1 MNDPDN
7 LIKKVRDRLRT
18 ERELVSELN
27 AKVKH
32 DSIRT
37 LLKRASNSLDD
48 VENIFLRSAEQE
60 RRTPDALRK
69 WLSTTDLIFAIAA
82 QHRKVVEK
90 ALATFGP
97 DVVAIPPR

>member
-7 LIKKVRDRLRT
+7 LIQQVRERLRI

-27 AKVKH
+27 ANLKH

-48 VENIFLRSAEQE
+48 VENIFLRSAEEE
-60 RRTPDALRK
+60 RRTPDALRR
-69 WLSTTDLIFAIAA
+69 WLSTTDLIFGIAA

-97 DVVAIPPR
+97 DVVALYPG